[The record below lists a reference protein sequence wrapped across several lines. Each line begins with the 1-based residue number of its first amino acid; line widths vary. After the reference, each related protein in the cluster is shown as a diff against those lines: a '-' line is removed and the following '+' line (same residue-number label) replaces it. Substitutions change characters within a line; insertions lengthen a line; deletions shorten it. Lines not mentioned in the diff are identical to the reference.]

1 MDARTVAIPIAAA
14 RIAIGAAL
22 MLVPGRVATRW
33 IGPAGNEPGAQL
45 LTVATGA
52 RDLAVGAGTALA
64 LRNGSGARRW
74 VLAGAAADLA
84 DFAATV
90 RFRDSLPETAARGVA
105 GLAAIGAA
113 ASLFAASRLD

>member
-1 MDARTVAIPIAAA
+1 MDARTVALPIAAG
-14 RIAIGAAL
+14 RIVIGAAL

-33 IGPAGNEPGAQL
+33 IGPPGAEPGAQL

-64 LRNGSGARRW
+64 LRNGSAARTW
-74 VLAGAAADLA
+74 VLAGAVADVADL
-84 DFAATV
+84 AATV
-90 RFRDSLPETAARGVA
+90 RYRDSLPKPAARAVA
-105 GLAAIGAA
+105 ALAAFGAA

>member
-1 MDARTVAIPIAAA
+1 MDARTVAMPIAAA

-22 MLVPGRVATRW
+22 MIVPGRIATRW
-33 IGPAGNEPGAQL
+33 VGPPGDEPGAQL

-64 LRNGSGARRW
+64 LRNGSGARNW
-74 VLAGAAADLA
+74 VLAGAIADVADL
-84 DFAATV
+84 AATV
-90 RFRDSLPETAARGVA
+90 RYRDALPKTAALGVA
-105 GLAAIGAA
+105 GLTVVGAA